1 MIYSSLNAKDV
12 QCTWP
17 EVFQKAFAFLK
28 KSDLEHMEPGR
39 YEIDGDD
46 VYATIQ
52 KQTTAAPEEKKA
64 ESHYKYIDIQYL
76 IRGKELQGYAP
87 LPEGAVR
94 EEHPERDVI
103 YYPEVEAEHFI
114 ELKPGDFTVYF
125 TNDIHRPNCA
135 AGESMDIKKVV
146 LKIREAIL

>member
-1 MIYSSLNAKDV
+1 MIYSSLNAKDI

-28 KSDLEHMEPGR
+28 NSDLEHMEPGR
-39 YEIDGDD
+39 YEIDRDD

-76 IRGKELQGYAP
+76 I
-87 LPEGAVR
+87 
-94 EEHPERDVI
+94 
-103 YYPEVEAEHFI
+103 
-114 ELKPGDFTVYF
+114 
-125 TNDIHRPNCA
+125 C
-135 AGESMDIKKVV
+135 
-146 LKIREAIL
+146 

>member
-1 MIYSSLNAKDV
+1 MIYSSLKAKNA
-12 QCTWP
+12 QCAWP
-17 EVFQKAFAFLK
+17 EAFQKAFAFLRE
-28 KSDLEHMEPGR
+28 SDLEHMEPGR

-52 KQTTAAPEEKKA
+52 KQTTAAPDQKKA

-76 IRGKELQGYAP
+76 ISGKELQGYAP
-87 LPEGAVR
+87 LTEGLEC
-94 EEHPERDVI
+94 EEHPERDVM

-146 LKIREAIL
+146 LKIREAAL

>member
-1 MIYSSLNAKDV
+1 MIYSSLKAQDA
-12 QCTWP
+12 QCAWP
-17 EVFQKAFAFLK
+17 EAFQKAFAFLRN
-28 KSDLEHMEPGR
+28 SDLEHMEPGR

-76 IRGKELQGYAP
+76 ISGKELEGFAP
-87 LPEGAVR
+87 LTEGIKR
-94 EEHPERDVI
+94 EEHPERDVMS
-103 YYPEVEAEHFI
+103 YPEEEAEHFI

-125 TNDIHRPNCA
+125 TNDVHRPNCA

-146 LKIREAIL
+146 LKIREAAL

>member
-1 MIYSSLNAKDV
+1 MIYSSLKAKDA
-12 QCTWP
+12 QCAWP
-17 EVFQKAFAFLK
+17 EAFQKAFAFLK
-28 KSDLEHMEPGR
+28 NSDLEHMEPGR

-64 ESHYKYIDIQYL
+64 ESHYQYIDIQYL
-76 IRGKELQGYAP
+76 ISGKELQGYAP
-87 LPEGAVR
+87 LPDGVKR
-94 EEHPERDVI
+94 EEHPERDVM

-114 ELKPGDFTVYF
+114 ELKPGDFTIYF

-146 LKIREAIL
+146 LKIREAAL